1 MKGNYSWKETTEKK
15 YDELLLEVRRV
26 TRVTTWWR
34 RLSFRAIVLVWDRKW
49 KIWLWISKSQD
60 VTWALKKAIHD
71 AYKNIVEV
79 PLIWADTVPYPI
91 TYKYKSAIIKLLP
104 AAAGTWLKAWSSVR
118 MVLELAWYL
127 NILSKIIWTNNKL
140 NNAIA
145 TIKALTNYKE
155 LTKHV
160 KKKSV
165 DEEQVVKTSSSI
177 EIPDENEDNAKKETV
192 IPNVAKKTT
201 KKTTTKKTT
210 KTTKST
216 KTTKKTSK

>member
-1 MKGNYSWKETTEKK
+1 MKGNYSGKETTEKK

-91 TYKYKSAIIKLLP
+91 TYKYKAAIIKLLP

-155 LTKHV
+155 LVKLA
-160 KKKSV
+160 KKKWA
-165 DEEQVVKTSSSI
+165 DEEVSKSSSSI
-177 EIPDENEDNAKKETV
+177 EIPDENEDSAKKETI

-201 KKTTTKKTT
+201 KKTTTKRTT